1 MHSVALQN
9 SDKFGTSVA
18 FDKDAN
24 RLAVTFNDKSSPNS
38 NAKPGAVNL
47 YTLTAD
53 LASATL
59 AGTVGDGYTGGKNVN
74 LSSSLDVRDLFGEGV
89 DLNET
94 GSRLVVSGMLANGR
108 GNTKNDSGEVMLIK
122 FDDNDFTNGSLY
134 GKIGSGYG
142 SAGGNSLDIKT
153 NLDDNDQFGR
163 GISLDRDGDRM
174 AVTASLDDGN
184 DDSKTMKE
192 QYIYLHLMILIFLTL
207 LLKEQLEKGMQE
219 TTV

>member
-1 MHSVALQN
+1 MVIQ
-9 SDKFGTSVA
+9 VV
-18 FDKDAN
+18 KD
-24 RLAVTFNDKSSPNS
+24 VD
-38 NAKPGAVNL
+38 
-47 YTLTAD
+47 
-53 LASATL
+53 
-59 AGTVGDGYTGGKNVN
+59 

-153 NLDDNDQFGR
+153 NLGDNDQFGR

-174 AVTASLDDGN
+174 AVTATFDDGYN
-184 DDSKTMKE
+184 DDSIK
-192 QYIYLHLMILIFLTL
+192 
-207 LLKEQLEKGMQE
+207 
-219 TTV
+219 